1 MLTLL
6 ALLLLTPA
14 PASATVYVDVVPY
27 VDSDA
32 WSGEH
37 VAALRDFLSWCERH
51 RVRVAVFH
59 YNLCER

>member
-6 ALLLLTPA
+6 TLLLLTPA

-37 VAALRDFLSWCERH
+37 VTALRDFLSWCGERG
-51 RVRVAVFH
+51 VKVAVFH
-59 YNLCER
+59 YNFC